1 MPQKPPIFSTDLNGQ
16 AILPAIQPLYGLP
29 DFNLAFGNLTDP
41 LSVPV
46 SQGWTSDSAMAP
58 SGHSYFAQGDV
69 DMDRPWLG
77 SFGHEYSRFTQQMYF
92 PSSQQLRPLSE
103 QQQTELM
110 ATLEQDQ
117 LPDVSKLVSESAT
130 FYRAHLV

>member
-1 MPQKPPIFSTDLNGQ
+1 MSQKPTVFPTNPNDQ
-16 AILPAIQPLYGLP
+16 AILSAIQPAYSLP
-29 DFNLAFGNLTDP
+29 AFSLDFGILTGP
-41 LSVPV
+41 LPIPV
-46 SQGWTSDSAMAP
+46 SQGWNSNPAMAP
-58 SGHSYFAQGDV
+58 SDHGYFTQGDV

-77 SFGHEYSRFTQQMYF
+77 SFGDEYSRFTQQMHF

-103 QQQTELM
+103 QQQTELL

-117 LPDVSKLVSESAT
+117 LPDVSKLVSQSTT